1 MLCSK
6 KRTDDS
12 QCPDRGDR
20 YESPQSVQCRTKD
33 RVRSPW
39 VSDDEEVVKLN
50 GHRNS
55 MASAPAPRRV
65 RCSERLICWYPYQ
78 MAKILENALVIYTDG
93 SCYPKGRV
101 GGFGMV
107 FLHYD
112 DVGNEIELDTYV
124 ALSLKGTTSQR
135 MELEA
140 AVTALRKAPSMP
152 CFAEVHRVVIRT
164 DSKYVEKYHYS
175 ALTHWRSNKWCNVNG
190 KPVDNA
196 DLWRIFVREYNKI
209 RKPIEIEWVKG
220 MARGVRKTLTTRGSD
235 TVATICRHFV
245 L

>member
-1 MLCSK
+1 MAHWSIRWLTSRSIRKVMLWNFRHAPQSAIDFHDRLPLRLYHARKGVQVLCSK

-152 CFAEVHRVVIRT
+152 CFAEGHGC
-164 DSKYVEKYHYS
+164 YHMPPFRPV
-175 ALTHWRSNKWCNVNG
+175 ALSDGHS
-190 KPVDNA
+190 
-196 DLWRIFVREYNKI
+196 IF
-209 RKPIEIEWVKG
+209 
-220 MARGVRKTLTTRGSD
+220 TLR
-235 TVATICRHFV
+235 AFV
-245 L
+245 

>member
-1 MLCSK
+1 
-6 KRTDDS
+6 
-12 QCPDRGDR
+12 
-20 YESPQSVQCRTKD
+20 
-33 RVRSPW
+33 
-39 VSDDEEVVKLN
+39 
-50 GHRNS
+50 
-55 MASAPAPRRV
+55 
-65 RCSERLICWYPYQ
+65 

-124 ALSLKGTTSQR
+124 APSLKGTTSQR

-209 RKPIEIEWVKG
+209 RKPIEIEWAKG
-220 MARGVRKTLTTRGSD
+220 HGKGRQKD
-235 TVATICRHFV
+235 PHN
-245 L
+245 